1 MLYAETMKEGL
12 EMAGPIRSFIAF
24 EIDDEEILNRFASVQ
39 EKLMST
45 GADLK
50 PVKPQNIHITMR
62 FLGDIFPPMVEK
74 IHSQMESLVFSP
86 FNVEIRRV
94 GAFPQVKH
102 PRIIWVGIQEGSKEL
117 GEIFDQL
124 ELNIFSLGFEKSSRR
139 FSPHITIARVRT
151 SRNRE
156 ELTRC
161 LQKVADFEFGVIKA
175 DCLKLK
181 KSVLTPKGPIYSILK
196 EVRR

>member
-1 MLYAETMKEGL
+1 MPYAETMKEEL
-12 EMAGPIRSFIAF
+12 EMAGSIRSFIAF

-39 EKLMST
+39 ENLVST

-62 FLGDIFPPMVEK
+62 FLGDVFPPMVEK

-86 FNVEIRRV
+86 FNVEIKQV
-94 GAFPQVKH
+94 GAFPHVKH

-124 ELNIFSLGFEKSSRR
+124 ELNLFSLGFEKSSRR

-156 ELTRC
+156 ELTRR

-181 KSVLTPKGPIYSILK
+181 KSVLTPKGPIYSTLK
-196 EVRR
+196 EARR